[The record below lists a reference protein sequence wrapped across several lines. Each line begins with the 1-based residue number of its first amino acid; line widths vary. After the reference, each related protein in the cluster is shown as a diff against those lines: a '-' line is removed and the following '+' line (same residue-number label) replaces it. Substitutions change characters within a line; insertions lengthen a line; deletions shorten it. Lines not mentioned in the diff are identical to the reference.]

1 MPVVRMSVSITVM
14 FMEKLFLQVASVV
27 DMVEGYS
34 NKEKL
39 DDDEIF
45 RRIKRDPYMEY
56 AVTECYDLLM
66 DVLYGIIIGK
76 QERR

>member
-1 MPVVRMSVSITVM
+1 MPVLWSYASITVM
-14 FMEKLFLQVASVV
+14 FMDKLFLQVALVV

-34 NKEKL
+34 KKEKL
-39 DDDEIF
+39 DDEEIF

-56 AVTECYDLLM
+56 AVTECYELLM
-66 DVLYGIIIGK
+66 DVLCGIIIGK